1 MGKGE
6 REMGNGKWEMGNGK
20 SLFFP
25 FSLLPSP
32 FSLTKEV
39 FRLERRGLVIVHTG
53 DGKGKTTAALG
64 LALRAFGAGLRV
76 LILQFIKGKKDSGE
90 LKALKLL
97 GVEIRQCGLGFIT
110 KENFAEQ
117 KKSAREAIELAQKEI
132 LSGDWDLIILDEIN
146 YAVKFGLVDA
156 PELLELIKIRPPTL
170 HLVFTG
176 RDALPELVEAADL
189 VTEMKLIKHQF
200 QKGIAAQSGIEF

>member
-1 MGKGE
+1 M
-6 REMGNGKWEMGNGK
+6 
-20 SLFFP
+20 
-25 FSLLPSP
+25 
-32 FSLTKEV
+32 
-39 FRLERRGLVIVHTG
+39 ERRGLVIVHTG

-97 GVEIRQCGLGFIT
+97 GVEVRQCGLGFIT

-117 KKSAREAIELAQKEI
+117 KKSARAAIELAQKEI
-132 LSGDWDLIILDEIN
+132 LSSAWDLIILDEIN
-146 YAVKFGLVDA
+146 YAVKFGL
-156 PELLELIKIRPPTL
+156 LEAAEILSLIKIRPPEL

-176 RDALPELVEAADL
+176 RNALPELIEVADL
-189 VTEMKLIKHQF
+189 VTEMKLIKHPF

>member
-1 MGKGE
+1 ME
-6 REMGNGKWEMGNGK
+6 RH
-20 SLFFP
+20 
-25 FSLLPSP
+25 
-32 FSLTKEV
+32 
-39 FRLERRGLVIVHTG
+39 GLIIVHTG

-90 LKALKLL
+90 LKALEVLKNFSSTI
-97 GVEIRQCGLGFIT
+97 EIRQCGLGFIT

-117 KKSAREAIELAQKEI
+117 KKSARSAIELAQKEI

-146 YAVKFGLVDA
+146 YAVKFGLLDA
-156 PELLELIKIRPPTL
+156 PEILSLIEIRPPEL

-176 RDALPELVEAADL
+176 RDALPELIEVADL
-189 VTEMKLIKHQF
+189 VTEMKLIKHPF
-200 QKGIAAQSGIEF
+200 QKGIVAQSGIEF

>member
-1 MGKGE
+1 ME
-6 REMGNGKWEMGNGK
+6 RH
-20 SLFFP
+20 
-25 FSLLPSP
+25 
-32 FSLTKEV
+32 
-39 FRLERRGLVIVHTG
+39 GLIIVHTG

-117 KKSAREAIELAQKEI
+117 KKSARSAIELAQKEI
-132 LSGDWDLIILDEIN
+132 LSGAWDLIILDEIN
-146 YAVKFGLVDA
+146 YAVKFGLLDA
-156 PELLELIKIRPPTL
+156 LEILSLIEIRPPEL

-176 RDALPELVEAADL
+176 RDALPELIEVADL
-189 VTEMKLIKHQF
+189 VTEMKLIKHPF
-200 QKGIAAQSGIEF
+200 QKGIVAQSGIEF

>member
-1 MGKGE
+1 M
-6 REMGNGKWEMGNGK
+6 
-20 SLFFP
+20 
-25 FSLLPSP
+25 
-32 FSLTKEV
+32 
-39 FRLERRGLVIVHTG
+39 ERRGLVIVHTG

-117 KKSAREAIELAQKEI
+117 KKSARSAIELAQKEI
-132 LSGDWDLIILDEIN
+132 LSGAWDLIILDEIN
-146 YAVKFGLVDA
+146 YAVKFGLLDA
-156 PELLELIKIRPPTL
+156 PEILSLIKIRPPEM

-176 RDALPELVEAADL
+176 RDALPELVEVADL
-189 VTEMKLIKHQF
+189 VTEMKLIKHPF